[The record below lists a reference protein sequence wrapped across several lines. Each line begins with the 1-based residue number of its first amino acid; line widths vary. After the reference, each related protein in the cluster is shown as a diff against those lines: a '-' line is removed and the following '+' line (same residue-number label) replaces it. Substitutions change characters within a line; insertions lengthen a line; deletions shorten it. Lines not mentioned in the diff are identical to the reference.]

1 MAKYNDIDGHG
12 LQPVAAV
19 ADGVDVTAAATGAAG
34 ALAPALAAVAGAR
47 NFLTAFEVTGGGAT
61 GASVI
66 DVTVTG
72 LLGGT
77 VTYNLAIP
85 AGAAVGITP
94 LVCRFPRPLPASA
107 DNTAITLNVPSF
119 GAGNTKAA
127 AAIHGFY
134 RNS

>member
-12 LQPVAAV
+12 LQPVAAIS
-19 ADGVDVTAAATGAAG
+19 DGIDVTAGATAAAG
-34 ALAPALAAVAGAR
+34 AMAPALAAVAGAR

-66 DVTVTG
+66 DVTITG

-77 VTYNLAIP
+77 ITYNIAVP
-85 AGAAVGITP
+85 AGATAGITP
-94 LVCRFPRPLPASA
+94 LVVDFSRPLPASA

-127 AAIHGFY
+127 SAIHGFY